1 MRIGVH
7 SNDDLDERLG
17 GLDRQLPKLD
27 LVWLL
32 KQTGHSLETVYS
44 ILELIS
50 NIFKIAT
57 NSDTF
62 ESVTNSFQKKTFFGI
77 FMHFQT
83 IVLLNI
89 WLQKFRLSLSLI
101 FLLFLNS
108 TLALWCCQWRRTKW
122 AAGIFPLGREGSRIL
137 RMVVHNC
144 LNFLVKWSH
153 MKWTS
158 NFDWYWYINP

>member
-50 NIFKIAT
+50 NLLVIAT
-57 NSDTF
+57 NNDTF
-62 ESVTNSFQKKTFFGI
+62 ESVTNFFQKKTFFW
-77 FMHFQT
+77 HFYAFSNYST
-83 IVLLNI
+83 IEYMATEV
-89 WLQKFRLSLSLI
+89 Q
-101 FLLFLNS
+101 
-108 TLALWCCQWRRTKW
+108 A
-122 AAGIFPLGREGSRIL
+122 
-137 RMVVHNC
+137 
-144 LNFLVKWSH
+144 
-153 MKWTS
+153 
-158 NFDWYWYINP
+158 

>member
-57 NSDTF
+57 NNDTIF
-62 ESVTNSFQKKTFFGI
+62 ESVTNIFQKKSFFW
-77 FMHFQT
+77 HFYAFSDYST
-83 IVLLNI
+83 IEYMAAEV
-89 WLQKFRLSLSLI
+89 QA

-108 TLALWCCQWRRTKW
+108 TLALRCCQWRRTKW
-122 AAGIFPLGREGSRIL
+122 AAGIFPWGREGSRIL

-144 LNFLVKWSH
+144 LHFLVKWSH
-153 MKWTS
+153 MKWTC
-158 NFDWYWYINP
+158 NFDWYRYINP